1 MNSPFDRAWLLLKA
15 VFQPSEGVRIGQG
28 MNQMVFGQEGNPDVT
43 KVGHGNT
50 LSDMYLASQ
59 LARLMPDVFVEQTPI
74 AQTAEL
80 PEQALRFM
88 SGRGTPIL
96 SQQIRGRPFAESG
109 DPKADAERGRQLA
122 TSLYH
127 AVPLIESLGVADAK
141 PPNWM
146 AVNQPTA
153 LTASQITGRPI
164 EGHALFHDPMFYGA
178 SHPTDPNAQMA
189 SRLARKDPRRLGVDY
204 RLTDA
209 QLEPFARQIDAQSFE
224 DFADP
229 VFDSEVPMTA
239 QQELDLSDR
248 VSNQQSE
255 LNRILGLLGL
265 EA

>member
-1 MNSPFDRAWLLLKA
+1 MNSPFERAWLLLKA

-59 LARLMPDVFVEQTPI
+59 LARLMPDIFVEQTPI
-74 AQTAEL
+74 AQTYEL
-80 PEQALRFM
+80 PPEAQQFM

-109 DPKADAERGRQLA
+109 NPKADSDRGRTLA
-122 TSLYH
+122 TSIHH
-127 AVPLIESLGVADAK
+127 AIPLAEATGVADAK

-146 AVNQPTA
+146 AVDRPTA
-153 LTASQITGRPI
+153 LTASQVTGRPI
-164 EGHALFHDPMFYGA
+164 EGHALFNDPMFYGA
-178 SHPTDPNAQMA
+178 AHPKDPVAQMA
-189 SRLARKDPRRLGVDY
+189 SRLARKDPRRYGIDY
-204 RLTDA
+204 ELTDA
-209 QLEPFARQIDAQSFE
+209 QLQPFARQIDAQSFE
-224 DFADP
+224 DFVDP

-248 VSNQQSE
+248 VSNQQTE